1 MSLHAQVPPRSTDR
15 EYDALARH
23 YDAFTAHPHYAEWV
37 GSLEALARRHGLRGR
52 RALDL
57 GCGTGSARCHSWSSA
72 TTSSGAMR
80 RPGWSPRRSTSWRAR
95 RGDLQR
101 ALAAAAARLAP
112 GGVLLFDANTLATYA
127 TFFSRTHARETEALM
142 MVWVG
147 NGDESPRPG
156 AMPCARLEVFERTS
170 GRAWRRT
177 TSRHRQRHHAATT
190 CAPRWPARDC
200 GCWPSTGRPRTARS
214 RTTSTSVATSRRST
228 SPPTMTA
235 RGGEPPRCGSR
246 SSAARSSRSCPSARA
261 AEVRATSRR
270 SRPGTARSTCC
281 AEAPR
286 RTS

>member
-177 TSRHRQRHHAATT
+177 TSRHRQRHHAADHVR
-190 CAPRWPARDC
+190 AALAGAGLRLLAVH
-200 GCWPSTGRPRTARS
+200 GSTADGEIEDDVDERRHVKAIY
-214 RTTSTSVATSRRST
+214 VATHDDGERR
-228 SPPTMTA
+228 
-235 RGGEPPRCGSR
+235 
-246 SSAARSSRSCPSARA
+246 
-261 AEVRATSRR
+261 
-270 SRPGTARSTCC
+270 
-281 AEAPR
+281 
-286 RTS
+286 